1 MVQNTA
7 TRLFEGGVD
16 EQLIMSRTGHSSRE
30 GVRAYKRTT
39 TKLSEVTSDVL
50 NGGHCSG
57 NKREASLSVLS
68 SDLGTVSKKVVSQPV
83 VQEGMDSSKEN
94 FTSPVLQISG
104 GSNITINFGTMPQ
117 SK

>member
-1 MVQNTA
+1 M
-7 TRLFEGGVD
+7 
-16 EQLIMSRTGHSSRE
+16 
-30 GVRAYKRTT
+30 
-39 TKLSEVTSDVL
+39 TSDVL
-50 NGGHCSG
+50 NGEHCSG
-57 NKREASLSVLS
+57 NKREASVLS
-68 SDLGTVSKKVVSQPV
+68 SDLDTVSKKAVSQPV

>member
-1 MVQNTA
+1 
-7 TRLFEGGVD
+7 
-16 EQLIMSRTGHSSRE
+16 MSRTGHSSRE
-30 GVRAYKRTT
+30 RVRVYKRTT
-39 TKLSEVTSDVL
+39 TKPSKVTSNVL
-50 NGGHCSG
+50 NGEHCSG
-57 NKREASLSVLS
+57 NKREASVLS